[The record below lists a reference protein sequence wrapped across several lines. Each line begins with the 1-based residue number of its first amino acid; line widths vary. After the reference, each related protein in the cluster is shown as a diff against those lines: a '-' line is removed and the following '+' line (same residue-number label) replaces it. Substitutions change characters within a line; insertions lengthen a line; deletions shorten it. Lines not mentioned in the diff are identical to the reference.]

1 MKIKQVFEIDEHR
14 TAIIFNHFRR
24 IRMKLISGE
33 LDFYEGQAEH
43 LDIGG
48 PEDESM
54 IEMLGYIQDTKYPIH
69 LRWCALETLTCG
81 EIQRFIAKIDKAH
94 DDGREVHRMIVEQS
108 AAGYSGIF
116 CSVQAIFEQTF
127 HPDEIISHL
136 IMKDIAE
143 YPSVRCCSR

>member
-1 MKIKQVFEIDEHR
+1 MKIKQIFEIDEHR

-33 LDFYEGQAEH
+33 LDFYEGEAEH

-54 IEMLGYIQDTKYPIH
+54 IEMLGYIQDTKYLIH
-69 LRWCALETLTCG
+69 LRWCMLETLTCG
-81 EIQRFIAKIDKAH
+81 EIQRFIAKIDKAP
-94 DDGREVHRMIVEQS
+94 DDGQEVHRLIVEQS

-116 CSVQAIFEQTF
+116 CSAQGTFEPTF

-143 YPSVRCCSR
+143 YPSVRCCTR